1 MILTYLFVPCFLPLL
16 AWIAIGIG
24 SAIVT
29 IAIIVILATPDK
41 KTTRI
46 AILGLKASGKT
57 TLWNGL
63 RGARFSSDYQVTGK
77 QTGKQTGKEEIG
89 SFTIEKDGKEITIEK
104 GSDIGGG
111 RDWVLYYDDLIKD
124 GTFIFFLV
132 DATNIS
138 SESRK
143 DIRSRVQKI
152 IGRMNN
158 ASNCGARILIT
169 HIDKCYGMQSAEIIS
184 SVKEWLDLESVKING
199 KTAKYEYDAV
209 NLTSTSD
216 IESIKKMIID
226 NVYG

>member
-1 MILTYLFVPCFLPLL
+1 MILPYLFVPCFLPLL

-63 RGARFSSDYQVTGK
+63 RGARFSSDYQVTAK
-77 QTGKQTGKEEIG
+77 DRVR
-89 SFTIEKDGKEITIEK
+89 SFTIKKDGKELTIEES
-104 GSDIGGG
+104 SDIGG
-111 RDWVLYYDDLIKD
+111 DNQWVIEYDNLIKD
-124 GTFIFFLV
+124 GTFVFYLV
-132 DATNIS
+132 DATDKE
-138 SESRK
+138 SESRRS
-143 DIRSRVQKI
+143 IRSRVQKI
-152 IGRMNN
+152 IGRMNKE
-158 ASNCGARILIT
+158 SNCGARILIT
-169 HIDKCYGMQSAEIIS
+169 HIDQCSGMQRAEIIS
-184 SVKEWLDLESVKING
+184 SIKEWLNLESVKIDG

-209 NLTSTSD
+209 NLTSASD
-216 IESIKKMIID
+216 IEYIKKMIID

>member
-63 RGARFSSDYQVTGK
+63 RGARFSSDF
-77 QTGKQTGKEEIG
+77 QTAKDRVR
-89 SFTIEKDGKEITIEK
+89 SFTIKKDGKELTIEES
-104 GSDIGGG
+104 SDIGG
-111 RDWVLYYDDLIKD
+111 DNQWVIEYDNLIKD
-124 GTFIFFLV
+124 GTFVFFLV
-132 DATNIS
+132 DATDKKTDSRS
-138 SESRK
+138 S
-143 DIRSRVQKI
+143 IRSRVQKI
-152 IGRMNN
+152 LGRMNN

-169 HIDKCYGMQSAEIIS
+169 HIDQCSGMQRAEIIS
-184 SVKEWLDLESVKING
+184 SLKEWLDLESVKING

-209 NLTSTSD
+209 NLTSASD